1 MIEKKLA
8 VIFKKQNKNAYFKCV
23 TLVEFKSDTK
33 KFIVLTGEYKWKNEN
48 YFDLLNGDS
57 AFIYGLGDKLFVNNN
72 NNSEMIY
79 IFDKALTDKIVEYSK
94 KTEYEVYYDI
104 FKMVSSI
111 KLQKERDDKKVSAH
125 STEKKNVSYELF
137 SEMLNIPQKGEILKR
152 SILFSK
158 SSVIKNT
165 HLKMLELQQENTE
178 YLVNDKERIL
188 DMDILDIINQI
199 SRKIVGQESAI
210 TTLVANIYHNQKLI
224 GSLMED
230 GKIDLMELDSRKVAI
245 LLDGTTGTGK
255 TAILKEISES
265 FGLPLVIENA
275 NAFSET
281 GYVGPSITD
290 ILVKLLKEANGNQE
304 LAERGIVVLDEID
317 KIAESD
323 QESRSMKLGVQEELL
338 GFMSGA
344 TYEIKTNDELFSPRV
359 KFDTSK
365 LTFILSGA
373 FTRIKDSKIEE
384 KNKMQ
389 LGFANEKCNSDRTYI
404 VDTNDYIDFGLLK
417 EFFGRIKV
425 ITTTKTY
432 TKDDLKRIL
441 LESEISPL
449 KGFEKS
455 CMMYGYSGIEY
466 TEEFI
471 DCIVSEAYK
480 MGTGARALQSLIQGI
495 QDTMLIDLITN
506 KYDLCKPVN
515 LTEESLNNYQK
526 RKIRTY

>member
-1 MIEKKLA
+1 MKK
-8 VIFKKQNKNAYFKCV
+8 NKDAYFKCV
-23 TLVEFKSDTK
+23 TLVEYNNETK
-33 KFIVLTGEYKWKNEN
+33 DFRILTGDYKHRTCNN
-48 YFDLLNGDS
+48 FDLLNG
-57 AFIYGLGDKLFVNNN
+57 AYTFIYGTGDNLYVNNGVLF

-79 IFDKALTDKIVEYSK
+79 VFDKTLTDKIVDYTK
-94 KTEYEVYYDI
+94 NTEYEVYYYI
-104 FKMVSSI
+104 FKLVSSI
-111 KLQKERDDKKVSAH
+111 KLQRDKSNKKLYIT
-125 STEKKNVSYELF
+125 STKKKNVSYRMF
-137 SEMLNIPQKGEILKR
+137 SEMLDIPEKGEIKK
-152 SILFSK
+152 SSMFFS
-158 SSVIKNT
+158 SGSVIKT
-165 HLKMLELQQENTE
+165 AHLKMLELERD
-178 YLVNDKERIL
+178 NDKYLKNDKDLIL
-188 DMDILDIINQI
+188 DIDVLDIINQI
-199 SRKIVGQESAI
+199 SKKIVGQESAI

-224 GSLMED
+224 SSLMED
-230 GKIDLMELDSRKVAI
+230 SKIDLTELDSRKVAI

-255 TAILKEISES
+255 TTILKEISEQ
-265 FGLPLVIENA
+265 FGLPLVIEVA

-290 ILVKLLKEANGNQE
+290 ILVKLLKKADGNQL
-304 LAERGIVVLDEID
+304 LAERGIIVLDEID

-323 QESRSMKLGVQEELL
+323 QDSRSMKLGVQEELL

-344 TYEIKTNDELFSPRV
+344 TYEIKTSDELFSPRV

-373 FTRIKDSKIEE
+373 FTRIKDYKIAEKSK
-384 KNKMQ
+384 KS
-389 LGFANEKCNSDRTYI
+389 LGFGKVEEDDDRTYI
-404 VDTNDYIDFGLLK
+404 VDTDDYIKFGLKK

-425 ITTTKTY
+425 ITITKTY
-432 TKDDLKRIL
+432 SIDDLKRIL

-449 KGFEKS
+449 RGFEKS

-526 RKIRTY
+526 RKVRKY